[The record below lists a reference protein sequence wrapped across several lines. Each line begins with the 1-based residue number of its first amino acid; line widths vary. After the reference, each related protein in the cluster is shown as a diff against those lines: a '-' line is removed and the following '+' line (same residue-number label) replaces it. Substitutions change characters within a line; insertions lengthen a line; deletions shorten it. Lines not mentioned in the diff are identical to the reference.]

1 MVLKCV
7 GNLLLCPS
15 LLYFIPTEKHELE
28 LNLSIVWY
36 KVQDVNPQW
45 NLTIYYHL
53 DSPWN
58 RNGSFLTL
66 LSRILT

>member
-15 LLYFIPTEKHELE
+15 LLYFISTEKHELE
-28 LNLSIVWY
+28 FNLSIAWY

-45 NLTIYYHL
+45 NLTVYY
-53 DSPWN
+53 
-58 RNGSFLTL
+58 FT
-66 LSRILT
+66 